1 MRQALGRG
9 LEALIPGGAEN
20 ISAPTDDR
28 QIVKNIP
35 ITSIRPNHLQPRK
48 NFNPEKLNELAQSI
62 KENGLAQPII
72 VSKDPIGGTY
82 ELIAG
87 ERRLRA
93 AQLAGLTEIDAVVK
107 APMPDKQRLAI

>member
-9 LEALIPGGAEN
+9 LDALLSNPAE
-20 ISAPTDDR
+20 SKDGKKL
-28 QIVKNIP
+28 QVQKL
-35 ITSIRPNHLQPRK
+35 SVEKIRPNHVQTRK
-48 NFNPEKLNELAQSI
+48 FFDPEKLSELAQSI

-72 VSKDPIGGTY
+72 VTPDGASGTF

-93 AQLAGLTEIDAVVK
+93 SKLAGLTEIDAIIRP
-107 APMPDKQRLAI
+107 A